1 MSHRIIS
8 IGRQFGSGGHQIGL
22 KTAEALGVRCYDK
35 ELITLAALRGKM
47 DPDWT
52 SDFDEQPPNPWLYE
66 AAYNANDALP
76 AGESVSAVL
85 FNLQSQVIRAIAGQ
99 EDAVIMGRCADHVLR
114 GEQDVRLLSV
124 FIAAPFPD
132 RWNGRWACCAS
143 AAGRRKSWSGRPTS
157 AGPST
162 TAPTPAWSGGGR
174 TGMTC
179 TSTPAYRARRRSWKA
194 SWTPGDAGGL
204 RAGRRQMKGCSSL
217 SNRKS
222 SPHSPP
228 HSPPHEGFS
237 QC

>member
-1 MSHRIIS
+1 MSHKIIS

-22 KTAEALGVRCYDK
+22 KTAEALGVHCYDK

-132 RWNGRWACCAS
+132 RVERKMGLLRIS
-143 AAGRRKSWSGRPTS
+143 RRKAEKLVRQTDERRAKYYRTYTVMEWGRKDGYDLYFDSSIQSEEEIVEGILDAWGRLEASGPD
-157 AGPST
+157 
-162 TAPTPAWSGGGR
+162 GGR
-174 TGMTC
+174 
-179 TSTPAYRARRRSWKA
+179 
-194 SWTPGDAGGL
+194 
-204 RAGRRQMKGCSSL
+204 
-217 SNRKS
+217 
-222 SPHSPP
+222 
-228 HSPPHEGFS
+228 
-237 QC
+237 